1 MSMRQKSEILYQVSA
16 GMRFLELN
24 GLCHRHLRASNIVV
38 HQSTNHIYA
47 VKITDYLVPY
57 HFLDEDTVEMINMC
71 DLDWPWW
78 APECLQSHLFDIVT
92 DIWAFGCV
100 IFEPFEVHLPV
111 EKNRWSRP
119 TFDHLF
125 NFFRA
130 LLFDF
135 AVGPDAAIQKYI
147 KKSPKKFNHAQRAK
161 Q

>member
-1 MSMRQKSEILYQVSA
+1 
-16 GMRFLELN
+16 MRFLELN

-78 APECLQSHLFDIVT
+78 APECLQNHLFDIVT

-100 IFEPFEVHLPV
+100 IFEEDETDTFLDELLFMCVNYEPE
-111 EKNRWSRP
+111 SRP

-135 AVGPDAAIQKYI
+135 AVGPDPAIQKYI
-147 KKSPKKFNHAQRAK
+147 KKSPKKFNHAQRTK